1 MGREAKMKIPDHGG
15 GFMSAVR
22 EHVPGDA
29 SKSSRRGFLRTAI
42 AGAAALAGIES
53 IAWSTGRASAAE
65 DNMEILWHPGHK
77 YDTYAEVID
86 SLKSAHPNVSIQWNV
101 MQWPDIRRR
110 LLAGFTAGNP
120 PSVSEA
126 NPDWVAEF
134 AQQGLLEPLTTYIAR
149 DGGSMGFPSDWDEET
164 LIPARINGTY
174 YAVPVHYTCAL
185 LFYNKTLLDKAGI
198 SHPPTTWDNFLQVA
212 KTVTTKDVWGF
223 ASNSDEE
230 LALWPWFT
238 QNGVRYYDPQV
249 KQVGLDAPEAVEAL
263 QFLVDLVY
271 KYNVAPAP
279 SIGGSTMS
287 VDQLFTTGRVAMIY
301 TGPWD
306 VHPILAANPSFEWRI
321 GPATRRK
328 AQATWSTGAWLIIPK
343 QAPNKDLAWEFI
355 KRITALEVE
364 IKTTLK
370 NGMTMPRKSWARNP
384 EIQKDTLIAPFG
396 TALAS
401 YAINYNKLIGFT
413 GKTAQIDNLLQATWE
428 SAIYRKDTP
437 ANALRALA
445 QQANQ
450 ILASK

>member
-1 MGREAKMKIPDHGG
+1 MGAGKTLT
-15 GFMSAVR
+15 
-22 EHVPGDA
+22 DA
-29 SKSSRRGFLRTAI
+29 SRYSRRQVLRTAI
-42 AGAAALAGIES
+42 GGAAAIAGIG
-53 IAWSTGRASAAE
+53 AAPALTGRAFA
-65 DNMEILWHPGHK
+65 DDTNMEILWHPGHK

-86 SLKSAHPNVSIQWNV
+86 SLKSAHPNLSVQWNV

-110 LLAGFTAGNP
+110 LLAGFSAGNP

-134 AQQGLLEPLTTYIAR
+134 AQGGLLEPLTPYIAR
-149 DGGSMGFPSDWDEET
+149 DGAAMGFPSDWDEEA
-164 LIPARINGTY
+164 LIPARIKGTY
-174 YAVPVHYTCAL
+174 YAIPLHYTCAL

-198 SHPPTTWDNFLQVA
+198 SHPPTTWDNFLQAA
-212 KTVTTKDVWGF
+212 KKITTRDVWGF

-238 QNGVRYYDPQV
+238 QNGVRYYDP
-249 KQVGLDAPEAVEAL
+249 KTNRVGLDTPEAVEAL

-271 KYNVAPAP
+271 KYKVAPAP

-287 VDQLFTTGRVAMIY
+287 ADQLFTTGRVAMIY

-306 VHPILAANPSFEWRI
+306 VHPILAAKPPFEWRI

-328 AQATWSTGAWLIIPK
+328 VQATWSTGAWLIIPK
-343 QAPNKDLAWEFI
+343 QAPNKELAWEFI
-355 KRITALEVE
+355 KHITSLDTEV
-364 IKTTLK
+364 KTTLK

-384 EIQKDTLIAPFG
+384 EIQKDALIAPFG

-413 GKTAQIDNLLQATWE
+413 GKTAQIDSLLQATWE
-428 SAIYRKDTP
+428 AAIYRKQTP
-437 ANALRALA
+437 ADALRALG
-445 QQANQ
+445 QKANQ
-450 ILASK
+450 ILATK